1 MHKHLLQT
9 AVIHSIRGFALILVA
24 KAKYPKGKCQPC
36 YAGLVH
42 VTISIQQ
49 TLSVSASWLT
59 KPFANVVLSDIEE
72 AAIES
77 SLIDLSNK
85 KNEVY

>member
-1 MHKHLLQT
+1 MHKHLLET

-24 KAKYPKGKCQPC
+24 KAKFPEGKCQPC

-49 TLSVSASWLT
+49 TLSASWVT

-77 SLIDLSNK
+77 SLN
-85 KNEVY
+85 

>member
-9 AVIHSIRGFALILVA
+9 AVIHSIRGSALILVA
-24 KAKYPKGKCQPC
+24 KAKFPKGKCQPC
-36 YAGLVH
+36 YAGLVR

-49 TLSVSASWLT
+49 TLSASWVT
-59 KPFANVVLSDIEE
+59 KPCANVVLSDIEE
-72 AAIES
+72 AAIEN

-85 KNEVY
+85 KIEVY